1 LTSVVFILVLV
12 STHHPTAGGGHDPL
26 LVLDGY
32 EGNGIQLKCFSKRL
46 LSEVQVLWTDGRG
59 NNVTGTP
66 LTTGTIT
73 ANASSSIIL
82 KPGSGNSV

>member
-1 LTSVVFILVLV
+1 LTAAIFILVLV

-32 EGNGIQLKCFSKRL
+32 KDDGIQLKCFSERL
-46 LSEVQVLWTDGRG
+46 FSEVQVLWTDGRG
-59 NNVTGTP
+59 ANVTGTP
-66 LTTGTIT
+66 LTTGTPT
-73 ANASSSIIL
+73 ANANSSIIL

>member
-1 LTSVVFILVLV
+1 LTAVVFILVLV

-32 EGNGIQLKCFSKRL
+32 EDDGIRVKCFSARL
-46 LSEVQVLWTDGRG
+46 FAEVQVLWTDGRG
-59 NNVTGTP
+59 DNVTGTP
-66 LTTGTIT
+66 LTTSTTT
-73 ANASSSIIL
+73 ANATSSIIL